1 MPESFT
7 ILDSL
12 IILLYLAIVILISF
26 YNSKKKDPTAESYF
40 LARRDL
46 GWFAIGI
53 SLFATNISSEHFI
66 GLAGS
71 GASRGL
77 VVGHFELFAI
87 FFLIILGWFLAPI
100 YRNSNLFTFPEF
112 IGKLFDQRTRRL
124 FGSLSIFTY
133 LVTKILVT
141 LFASGILFNKIFG
154 WSIFVSAVVI
164 VLITGIYT
172 LVGGFDT
179 VIRTQIFQGIL
190 LLLGGGL
197 TVYFGLSEVG
207 GISALKAKLPADF
220 FVMFKD
226 ISDPDFPWT
235 GIIFGAPIIAFW
247 YWCADHYMLQR
258 IFGAR
263 SLNDARNGTFLA
275 AFLKLF
281 PMIIFV
287 LPGLIAVALFPQIK
301 GDEAYPQLIASGIL
315 PIGIKGL
322 VVSGVLAAIM
332 SSLAASFN
340 SISAIYTIDF
350 YRVKNPDSS
359 DRTLVLV
366 GRMTTIF
373 VVVVVITLI
382 PFVRLISSQLF
393 IFLQSTQAYVS
404 APITAVLVLGF
415 ILKEINAKSAF
426 ASIIVGEMIG
436 LSRFLLEVLNQYSVL
451 SNNFLV
457 SILQINYLHFTIFLF
472 VGTASLLLILNYVV
486 RYGENVTV
494 KNYLNILEA
503 GTGGSS
509 TVKMNLLYSGLL
521 LILTIGLWTVLM

>member
-1 MPESFT
+1 
-7 ILDSL
+7 
-12 IILLYLAIVILISF
+12 
-26 YNSKKKDPTAESYF
+26 
-40 LARRDL
+40 
-46 GWFAIGI
+46 
-53 SLFATNISSEHFI
+53 
-66 GLAGS
+66 
-71 GASRGL
+71 
-77 VVGHFELFAI
+77 
-87 FFLIILGWFLAPI
+87 
-100 YRNSNLFTFPEF
+100 
-112 IGKLFDQRTRRL
+112 
-124 FGSLSIFTY
+124 
-133 LVTKILVT
+133 
-141 LFASGILFNKIFG
+141 
-154 WSIFVSAVVI
+154 
-164 VLITGIYT
+164 
-172 LVGGFDT
+172 
-179 VIRTQIFQGIL
+179 
-190 LLLGGGL
+190 
-197 TVYFGLSEVG
+197 
-207 GISALKAKLPADF
+207 
-220 FVMFKD
+220 
-226 ISDPDFPWT
+226 
-235 GIIFGAPIIAFW
+235 
-247 YWCADHYMLQR
+247 
-258 IFGAR
+258 
-263 SLNDARNGTFLA
+263 
-275 AFLKLF
+275 
-281 PMIIFV
+281 MIIFV
-287 LPGLIAVALFPQIK
+287 LPGLIAVALFPEIR

-415 ILKEINAKSAF
+415 VLKEINAKSAF
-426 ASIIVGEMIG
+426 ASIIVGEIFG

-451 SNNFLV
+451 SNKFLI

-472 VGTASLLLILNYVV
+472 VGTASLLLFLNYVV